1 MSRTGFQGN
10 YPKFVFTVTNNQN
23 EQIMRK
29 IFTLC
34 LLACVVMTSYAPAPE
49 EEKNLARV
57 RRVNGVEAYILCEP
71 VRAYEVVVDAGTG
84 LKAESLLTGGLVNKS
99 ISARVEQ
106 FVRNIMKQNAKV
118 DGVVYSAGKR
128 IVGIKFTD
136 EDKKNAGIGR
146 VSRVMGYP
154 VFVMNEPLTSYEVIT
169 NKGGGIKWKSLVTG
183 GIVNNSIEE
192 DVQVMVKKMQN
203 RAADAMLFDGG
214 KDVSAI
220 TFGK

>member
-1 MSRTGFQGN
+1 
-10 YPKFVFTVTNNQN
+10 
-23 EQIMRK
+23 MRK
-29 IFTLC
+29 IFASC
-34 LLACVVMTSYAPAPE
+34 LLALVVLTSSAPGPNE
-49 EEKNLARV
+49 EDKSLARV
-57 RRVNGVEAYILCEP
+57 RKVNGIEAYVLCEP

-84 LKAESLLTGGLVNKS
+84 LKAESLLTGGIVNKS

-118 DGVVYSAGKR
+118 DAVVYSAGKR

-136 EDKKNAGIGR
+136 EDKTNTAIGR
-146 VSRVMGYP
+146 VSKVMGYP
-154 VFVMNEPLTSYEVIT
+154 VFVMNEPLTSYEVIN

-214 KDVSAI
+214 KDASAI